1 MRINQRWF
9 VWIILLLCIA
19 AIPAGLIEHKSPAQ
33 KQDPDSDSSDFLVSK
48 VMKKDRIQVIKL
60 NGMIIDKPEA
70 SIFSGKSGSSSACI
84 KALRKAAKD
93 EKVKAVL
100 IRMNTPGGTVSTSQ
114 EITDSVLAVKATGKP
129 VYVSMSDLSASGGY
143 YVASAA
149 DRIFAQPGTITGSIG
164 VIMNLMNFKALG
176 DKVGIASVVIKS
188 GPFKDIA
195 SPYRAMTDDE
205 KNILQAMIADS
216 YDQFVTAVAKG
227 RRMKVE
233 DVKRLADGRIY
244 TGRQAKKNGL
254 IDELGGYDDALDA
267 LQDVCMKKYS
277 LKDKLPVDDK
287 GEQSIFSTIL
297 ESAGSND
304 VLGSTPRR
312 LTSDFSAEEIVSDYL
327 MNKLYKQP
335 LWMLQ

>member
-9 VWIILLLCIA
+9 VWIILLLCVA
-19 AIPAGLIEHKSPAQ
+19 AIPAGLIEQKNPAE
-33 KQDPDSDSSDFLVSK
+33 KQDADSDSSDFIVSK
-48 VMKKDRIQVIKL
+48 LMKKDRIQVIKL

-70 SIFSGKSGSSSACI
+70 SILSSKSGSSSACI

-93 EKVKAVL
+93 EKIKAVL

-114 EITDSVLAVKATGKP
+114 EITDAVVSVKAAGKP
-129 VYVSMSDLSASGGY
+129 IYVSMSDLSASGGY

-149 DRIFAQPGTITGSIG
+149 DKIFAQPGTITGSIG
-164 VIMNLMNFKALG
+164 VIMNLMNFKTLG

-195 SPYRAMTDDE
+195 SPYRAMTDEE

-254 IDELGGYDDALDA
+254 IDELGGYDDALDD
-267 LQDVCMKKYS
+267 LQSACMKKYS

-287 GEQSIFSTIL
+287 GDSSILSTLL
-297 ESAGSND
+297 ESANRTNIFSD
-304 VLGSTPRR
+304 VPHHLNSGIAA
-312 LTSDFSAEEIVSDYL
+312 DEIVSDYF

-335 LWMLQ
+335 LWILQ